1 MLGIYIGDL
10 CYLLQQHKKEDD
22 NKLMFWRVSAQHN
35 STKVCGQDFIINSQV
50 YTHPT
55 HVLWDTARGLGQQRE
70 VLESMS
76 EDRCEELREGSKTI
90 PPSHPSV
97 KREKS

>member
-1 MLGIYIGDL
+1 MG
-10 CYLLQQHKKEDD
+10 
-22 NKLMFWRVSAQHN
+22 HN
-35 STKVCGQDFIINSQV
+35 SIKLCGQDFIINSQV

-55 HVLWDTARGLGQQRE
+55 HVLWDTAMRLGQERKI
-70 VLESMS
+70 LESMS
-76 EDRCEELREGSKTI
+76 EDRCEGLGEGSKTI